1 MENIKELAYAL
12 SGKAQ
17 SLIEDLEDTYETE
30 SLGEK
35 LDAIKN
41 GLVAIVNQPI
51 APHSAKDAL
60 DAIQAITSESN
71 VFDIIDAVKAAQSA
85 FIFVN
90 EEMLAEMG
98 QDLAFIG
105 EVMEAEA
112 KADALKEAWSKD
124 KTADWYEA

>member
-71 VFDIIDAVKAAQSA
+71 VFDIIDAVKAAQKAFLAVDSESA
-85 FIFVN
+85 AAFGEDFAFLQEFAAE
-90 EEMLAEMG
+90 EEMA
-98 QDLAFIG
+98 IRKN
-105 EVMEAEA
+105 
-112 KADALKEAWSKD
+112 KAWEKSQCHPQ
-124 KTADWYEA
+124 